1 MKVLCTFG
9 LILAASAAGA
19 EDKPLTIRV
28 YSVADLAVDPPDSS
42 LAMMTAL
49 MAGESADKMLSGYP
63 AIAEARDK
71 SVQRRLEELQELVQ
85 SVVAPG
91 EWDQS
96 GGPGRVATNV
106 STRSLI
112 VRQHA
117 EVHDEIVELLTQLRQ
132 ENSVR
137 IEIRA
142 EVFEQKSAPVK
153 QSSHSQTV
161 SSADYPEPPPT
172 PGPGLQ
178 PPKANADDGGVV
190 HAKQTETTD
199 EAAPPKLEDV
209 LRQAADRFGPTISP
223 DEQEQFRELL
233 DTAATSEHQQTV
245 QLRNG
250 DTAFL
255 LVAGFTPVV
264 GPDRENVSLH
274 MTTFWAPNNNRTLDL
289 RDGESMVAQVLTDDG
304 DSYTMLLTARVRERH
319 LNESS
324 GGAPSASVDHPPFS
338 RPKSGSTY

>member
-1 MKVLCTFG
+1 MRVLCTLG
-9 LILAASAAGA
+9 LILAAAVASA

-49 MAGESADKMLSGYP
+49 MAGESSEKMLSGYP

-71 SVQRRLEELQELVQ
+71 SVLRRLEELQELVQ

-153 QSSHSQTV
+153 QSAHSQKV
-161 SSADYPEPPPT
+161 SSADYPAPPPT

-178 PPKANADDGGVV
+178 PPKANAEDGGVV
-190 HAKQTETTD
+190 HAKQTETTN

-289 RDGESMVAQVLTDDG
+289 RDGESMVAQVFTNDG

-319 LNESS
+319 SNESS
-324 GGAPSASVDHPPFS
+324 GGAPSAFVDHPPFS
-338 RPKSGSTY
+338 PPKSGSTY